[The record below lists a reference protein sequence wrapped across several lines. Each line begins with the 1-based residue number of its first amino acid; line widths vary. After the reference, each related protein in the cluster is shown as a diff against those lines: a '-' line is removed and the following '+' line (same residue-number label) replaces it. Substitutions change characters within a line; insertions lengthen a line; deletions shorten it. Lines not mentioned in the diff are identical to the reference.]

1 MKDPLTPEERSWNM
15 SRVRGKDTG
24 PERALRSL
32 LHRAGY
38 RFTVNGPRNRSLPGK
53 PDIVLPRYGAVIFLH
68 GCFWHQHPGCPAARI
83 PKTSSNGIDWKT
95 KLEGNVQRD
104 RRNAHQLRK
113 LGWRVLTV
121 WECHIR
127 NNPEAVLRRLKR
139 LLRGNRRRQYAS
151 RSG

>member
-1 MKDPLTPEERSWNM
+1 MSLTEP
-15 SRVRGKDTG
+15 T
-24 PERALRSL
+24 
-32 LHRAGY
+32 
-38 RFTVNGPRNRSLPGK
+38 RFTVNGTRNRSLPGK

-83 PKTSSNGIDWKT
+83 PKTSSSGIDWKT

>member
-1 MKDPLTPEERSWNM
+1 VKDPLTPEERSWNM